1 MLLPAQRL
9 QNMTYTLADAPPET
23 VGPVVRDAGRQPR
36 RRPTP
41 SQTTVDRVLA
51 TPEARAKL
59 LRFFISWLEVKEP
72 DEFTIAP
79 SVFPEF
85 TPAVAAADGR
95 GDHARS

>member
-1 MLLPAQRL
+1 MQA
-9 QNMTYTLADAPPET
+9 
-23 VGPVVRDAGRQPR
+23 
-36 RRPTP
+36 
-41 SQTTVDRVLA
+41 TVDRMLA

-85 TPAVAAADGR
+85 TPAVAAAVVEETQR
-95 GDHARS
+95 VPERTARPRRRRR